1 MAHFAKLDQNNVVL
15 EVCVVNN
22 AVVTVNG
29 AESEAAGVAFLKT
42 VTGHDSWKQTSY
54 NSTFRKNYASKDY
67 VYDDVRD
74 AFIPPKPF
82 DSWVLDE
89 ATCMWG
95 APTSCPADGNVYAW
109 DESLLGWSQVA
120 V

>member
-54 NSTFRKNYASKDY
+54 SSSFRKRYAAAGHT
-67 VYDDVRD
+67 YDPSRD
-74 AFIPPKPF
+74 AFIPPQPF
-82 DSWVLDE
+82 ASWIFDDVACD
-89 ATCMWG
+89 WN
-95 APTSCPADGNVYAW
+95 PPVPCPNDGSVYAW
-109 DESLLGWSQVA
+109 DEASIGWLSI
-120 V
+120 